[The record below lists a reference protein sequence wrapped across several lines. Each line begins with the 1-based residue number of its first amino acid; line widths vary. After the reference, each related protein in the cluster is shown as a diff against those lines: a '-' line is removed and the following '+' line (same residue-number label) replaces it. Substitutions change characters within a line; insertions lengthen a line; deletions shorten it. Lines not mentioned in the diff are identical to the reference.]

1 LRVPDWLSFRGARC
15 SVRPEIFFL
24 SMLFDLRNLH
34 YTFAGK
40 FVALKG
46 INLQIKA
53 GERLAVIGTN
63 GCGKSTL
70 LNLLDGLLFPTA
82 GEVWAFGRRL
92 TEDEFQDA
100 SFTAFFRQRV
110 GFLFQNPD
118 VQLFC
123 PTVLDEIAFG
133 PLQLG
138 GTQESALE
146 KSREMI
152 KMLGLEKIAQRA
164 PHQLSGG
171 EKKRVALAS
180 VLAVTPAVLLLD
192 EPTGGLDPRTQVWL
206 VEVLQELHSLGKT
219 IITATHDLSVLED
232 IADRAAVLEEGHTLA
247 AEGPPGEI
255 LDDIDLLLRGNLI
268 HEHVHSHEG
277 RVHSHGHFHLFSHR
291 HEHGRDGDENTE
303 KQVAKKD

>member
-1 LRVPDWLSFRGARC
+1 MQQISAC
-15 SVRPEIFFL
+15 SGNNAILYVI
-24 SMLFDLRNLH
+24 MVFDLRDIH

-53 GERLAVIGTN
+53 GERLAIIGTN

-70 LNLLDGLLFPTA
+70 LHLLDGLLFPTA

-92 TEDEFQDA
+92 TEEEFQDA

-118 VQLFC
+118 IQLFC

-138 GTQESALE
+138 GSQEDALE
-146 KSREMI
+146 KSWEMM
-152 KMLGLEKIAQRA
+152 KMLGLEKIAHRA

-180 VLAVTPAVLLLD
+180 VLTVNPDVLLLD

-206 VEVLQELHSLGKT
+206 VELLKDLHALGKT
-219 IITATHDLSVLED
+219 IVTATHDLSVLED

-247 AEGPPGEI
+247 AEGSPAEI
-255 LDDIDLLLRGNLI
+255 LDNLDLLLRVNLI
-268 HEHVHSHEG
+268 HEHVHTHEDLM
-277 RVHSHGHFHLFSHR
+277 HSHSHFHLFSHR
-291 HEHGRDGDENTE
+291 HEHGGEGVEDSGG
-303 KQVAKKD
+303 QSKKN